1 MSGLGEKN
9 KKTKKT
15 LLQCIY
21 LVFMTLIV
29 WGCGVSDTQ
38 ASSATTHTHKQMQ
51 RAALT
56 ETHIHIDPPLS
67 LHEAMRGSHSFHHPA
82 PTDLLSHCF
91 SVFLCWVLTDTHTW
105 LKSVHY
111 QHDAAGLNEAGLI
124 AAKGE
129 RIDAV
134 HTKKSSIHKCTGRR
148 LLLQH
153 MLDSFSVTT
162 TKEEWCWIRVPVVPT
177 LFELCRKKAM
187 RIRSIYNVGILMGKW
202 TPGRY

>member
-1 MSGLGEKN
+1 MLN
-9 KKTKKT
+9 VCTT
-15 LLQCIY
+15 VICI
-21 LVFMTLIV
+21 VFMTFIV
-29 WGCGVSDTQ
+29 RGCGVSI
-38 ASSATTHTHKQMQ
+38 THTNSAIISKQMQ
-51 RAALT
+51 RVVFDRNTQPYRLT
-56 ETHIHIDPPLS
+56 TP
-67 LHEAMRGSHSFHHPA
+67 LHEAMRGSHSFHHPP

-91 SVFLCWVLTDTHTW
+91 SIFLCWVLTDTHTW

-134 HTKKSSIHKCTGRR
+134 HTKKISIHKCMGRR

-162 TKEEWCWIRVPVVPT
+162 TKEEWLR
-177 LFELCRKKAM
+177 E
-187 RIRSIYNVGILMGKW
+187 
-202 TPGRY
+202 